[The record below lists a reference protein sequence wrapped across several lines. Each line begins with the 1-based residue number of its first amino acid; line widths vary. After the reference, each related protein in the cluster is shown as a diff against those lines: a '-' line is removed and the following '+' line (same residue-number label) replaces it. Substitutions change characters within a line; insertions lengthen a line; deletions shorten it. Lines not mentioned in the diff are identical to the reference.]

1 MIPLINFV
9 NEARLLKA
17 FFINGSTSTDQRPPA
32 GGGVL
37 DLPEKE
43 EGEKEKRGKRGKREK
58 EKKEEERRRKK
69 RQSNLAFRLISS
81 IC

>member
-1 MIPLINFV
+1 MTPPAWIDS
-9 NEARLLKA
+9 LL
-17 FFINGSTSTDQRPPA
+17 GLLDHA
-32 GGGVL
+32 GGGLL

-43 EGEKEKRGKRGKREK
+43 EGEKEKRGKREKREK
-58 EKKEEERRRKK
+58 VKKEEERRGKK